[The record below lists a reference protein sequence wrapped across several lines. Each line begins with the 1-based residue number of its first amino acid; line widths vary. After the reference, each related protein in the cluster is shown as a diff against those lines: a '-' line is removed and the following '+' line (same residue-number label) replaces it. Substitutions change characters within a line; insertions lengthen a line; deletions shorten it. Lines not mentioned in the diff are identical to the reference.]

1 MLVTAV
7 TCITSQV
14 NGLFEGWW
22 FNSSWENKDIQ
33 WSLEKA
39 DSSLNPNLY
48 SCSSALEQGTSAAL
62 PSSCRPCHLCLRS
75 LTLLTVTDKM
85 SMWMYA
91 NVIFVV
97 HYSLKDRSWTIS
109 FPFMRLP
116 CWPAEW
122 RYSNYS
128 FPRLPAALYWVC
140 IQRCCTAAKCEREAG
155 ISRDSRGGAE
165 QL

>member
-1 MLVTAV
+1 MHANKQLLNSEYMHLNIKCYHPKLILRLMVELLVR
-7 TCITSQV
+7 S
-14 NGLFEGWW
+14 E
-22 FNSSWENKDIQ
+22 
-33 WSLEKA
+33 
-39 DSSLNPNLY
+39 SSLTPDLCP
-48 SCSSALEQGTSAAL
+48 CSSAPEQGTSASL
-62 PSSCRPCHLCLRS
+62 PSSCQPCRLWLRS
-75 LTLLTVTDKM
+75 LPLLTVTDEM

-128 FPRLPAALYWVC
+128 FPRPPASLCWVC
-140 IQRCCTAAKCEREAG
+140 VQRCCTAAKCERGRG
-155 ISRDSRGGAE
+155 ISQDSRGGAE

>member
-1 MLVTAV
+1 MKYWSYPLKVNNHQLY
-7 TCITSQV
+7 CIFNVEISCKMHQSIGSSRV
-14 NGLFEGWW
+14 NGLISHGITRLTTHWT
-22 FNSSWENKDIQ
+22 
-33 WSLEKA
+33 LTVA
-39 DSSLNPNLY
+39 P
-48 SCSSALEQGTSAAL
+48 EQGTSAPL
-62 PSSCRPCHLCLRS
+62 PSSCWLCHLCLCS

-128 FPRLPAALYWVC
+128 FPGCPLPYTGCAFNDAALLPSV
-140 IQRCCTAAKCEREAG
+140 KEKLPG
-155 ISRDSRGGAE
+155 I
-165 QL
+165 